1 MPDVFISYA
10 RTDHETAHALAEA
23 LGQQGLDVWWDRE
36 LQGGGD
42 FALEIEQQLAAAPVV
57 LVLWSPASVQSDF
70 VRDESARAQKLQKL
84 IPLRIADVDLPL
96 GFGTL
101 HTLDLLEWDGD
112 ADDEACVAL
121 IRHIKT
127 RLAAAPKPAGPAD
140 PRRSSAYPDDGLS
153 GRRQRR
159 RLLGAL
165 AGFAVVGVGGG
176 GAWIWHTQELQ
187 RRQAQARERLDKGL
201 QDHFAPQ
208 PQLESAQAAY
218 SDALQLDPDLA
229 RAHYFLGHL
238 YAQLMLRGTPPPS
251 GAVLDALRSD
261 ASQHFKTAIALAGAD
276 ALRLDGSQRV
286 IAGQQLALLDQTDA
300 SVALTRPVEDTAA
313 EALPDP
319 GRVPMPPTDEAA
331 SPPAP
336 APAVAAAP
344 ARLPPPAAASGGGT
358 AAPALPST
366 TGAGTALAKATG
378 HAAFTPTSGTLP
390 GIPAPPAIA
399 QVARQ
404 QASALFNADRDTRL
418 AAGTSLTLDPGL
430 AADALAAALAA
441 AQAALAQAPLNE
453 ASRQGLRTT
462 LALLGRASPSSLRE
476 HQATLQGLLDT
487 LQAASDAGLQEG
499 VKPLREALARSRAIR
514 PVAYLQIA
522 HERQRGVAQGLAR
535 RLSGVGYLT
544 PAIEVTGEARAPER
558 PSLRS
563 QGASDPDLARWCQQA
578 LSQAVGAPAEYLT
591 LRSARAATDT
601 YELWFDRGL
610 CAPGGRRVP
619 ACPSGA

>member
-1 MPDVFISYA
+1 
-10 RTDHETAHALAEA
+10 
-23 LGQQGLDVWWDRE
+23 
-36 LQGGGD
+36 
-42 FALEIEQQLAAAPVV
+42 
-57 LVLWSPASVQSDF
+57 
-70 VRDESARAQKLQKL
+70 
-84 IPLRIADVDLPL
+84 
-96 GFGTL
+96 
-101 HTLDLLEWDGD
+101 
-112 ADDEACVAL
+112 
-121 IRHIKT
+121 
-127 RLAAAPKPAGPAD
+127 
-140 PRRSSAYPDDGLS
+140 
-153 GRRQRR
+153 
-159 RLLGAL
+159 L

-201 QDHFAPQ
+201 QDHFAAQ

-218 SDALQLDPDLA
+218 SDALLLDPDLA

-261 ASQHFKTAIALAGAD
+261 ASQHFKTAIGLAGAD

-286 IAGQQLALLDQTDA
+286 IAGQQLALLEQADA
-300 SVALTRPVEDTAA
+300 SVALTRPVVATAA

-319 GRVPMPPTDEAA
+319 SRVPAPPTDEAA

-336 APAVAAAP
+336 APAPAPALAAAP
-344 ARLPPPAAASGGGT
+344 APPT
-358 AAPALPST
+358 A

-378 HAAFTPTSGTLP
+378 NASTPPTPGTLP
-390 GIPAPPAIA
+390 GIPAPPAIV

-430 AADALAAALAA
+430 AADALAAALAG
-441 AQAALAQAPLNE
+441 AQAALAHPPLDE

-476 HQATLQGLLDT
+476 HQAALQGLLDS
-487 LQAASDAGLQEG
+487 LQAAGDAGLQEG
-499 VKPLREALARSRAIR
+499 VKPLRQALARSRAIR
-514 PVAYLQIA
+514 PVAYIQIA

-578 LSQAVGAPAEYLT
+578 LAQAVGAPAEYLT